1 MSERRLT
8 YTFGPLERRG
18 LLGPVRAGQA
28 AVIAS
33 GGVGAIAALDASPS
47 ALGVLLAAALVAA
60 AVATSLRSRSAAVRP
75 RSGCR

>member
-28 AVIAS
+28 AVIAA

-47 ALGVLLAAALVAA
+47 ALGVLLAAALLAA
-60 AVATSLRSRSAAVRP
+60 AVARPAARSAAARR